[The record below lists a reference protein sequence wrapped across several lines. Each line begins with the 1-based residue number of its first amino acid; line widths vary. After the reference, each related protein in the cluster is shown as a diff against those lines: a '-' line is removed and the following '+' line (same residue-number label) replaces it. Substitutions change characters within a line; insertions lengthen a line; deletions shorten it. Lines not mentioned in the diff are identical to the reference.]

1 MPLLT
6 EKRPFDVTRQNG
18 VRHQALKTLQDLEV
32 LMRDGHFDYGNGFH
46 GRVYL
51 NPHQLFLHPSTIW
64 RLAQDL
70 LDVLPGEIIAQTDV
84 VAGPATGGALLAHT
98 IAGLIDGRRPLS
110 HPSCS
115 FAPLP
120 NAAEASVLR
129 SFYRKQLAGK
139 RVLLADDVR
148 NTGKTL
154 ERSAALITEAGG
166 NVIATVEI
174 FDRMEAIVD
183 LGVPNYA
190 LADYAASANYPAETC
205 PMCREGMPITKF

>member
-1 MPLLT
+1 MPQLI
-6 EKRPFDVTRQNG
+6 EKRPIDVTRQDD
-18 VRHQALKTLQDLEV
+18 VRRQALKTLQDLEV

-46 GRVYL
+46 GRLYL

-70 LDVLPGEIIAQTDV
+70 LDVLPADLLAETDV

-98 IAGLIDGRRPLS
+98 LAGLIDGRRPLS
-110 HPSCS
+110 HPPCS

-120 NAAEASVLR
+120 NKSETSVLR
-129 SFYRKQLAGK
+129 SFYRRQLAGQ

-148 NTGKTL
+148 NTGTTFQRCA
-154 ERSAALITEAGG
+154 ELITQAGG
-166 NVIATVEI
+166 RVIATVEI

-183 LGVPNYA
+183 LGVPNFA
-190 LADYAASANYPAETC
+190 LAEYAAPENYPAAQC
-205 PMCREGMPITKF
+205 PMCQAGTPITTF

>member
-1 MPLLT
+1 MPLST
-6 EKRPFDVTRQNG
+6 EKRPSDVTRQND
-18 VRHQALKTLQDLEV
+18 VRRQALKTLQDLEV

-70 LDVLPGEIIAQTDV
+70 LDVLPATLIADTDV

-98 IAGLIDGRRPLS
+98 IAGLLDGRRALT
-110 HPSCS
+110 HPPCS
-115 FAPLP
+115 FAPVT
-120 NAAEASVLR
+120 NGAEGFVLR
-129 SFYRKQLAGK
+129 SFYKRRLAGQ

-148 NTGKTL
+148 NTGKTFQRCADL
-154 ERSAALITEAGG
+154 LTEAGAR
-166 NVIATVEI
+166 VIATVQI

-183 LGVPNYA
+183 LGVPNFA
-190 LADYAASANYPAETC
+190 LAEYAAPENYPAADC
-205 PMCREGMPITKF
+205 PMCREGMPVTNF